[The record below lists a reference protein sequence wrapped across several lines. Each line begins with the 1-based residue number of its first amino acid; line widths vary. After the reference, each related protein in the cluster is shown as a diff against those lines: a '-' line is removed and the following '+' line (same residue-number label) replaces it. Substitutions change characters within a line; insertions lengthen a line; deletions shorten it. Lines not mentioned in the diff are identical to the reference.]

1 MHMREHMCV
10 RVLSCYVSALWY
22 CILHYLNLHS
32 RSIVLALCMRTNKF
46 RILDFL
52 TQAVASN
59 RHLSVECGI
68 ASQEDLEQSVHLPT
82 HSVTYNLKDDES
94 ISH

>member
-1 MHMREHMCV
+1 M
-10 RVLSCYVSALWY
+10 
-22 CILHYLNLHS
+22 
-32 RSIVLALCMRTNKF
+32 
-46 RILDFL
+46 DFL

>member
-1 MHMREHMCV
+1 MCV
-10 RVLSCYVSALWY
+10 CFHVMCQPFDTVYY
-22 CILHYLNLHS
+22 CILYYLNLHS
-32 RSIVLALCMRTNKF
+32 RSIVLALCMRTNKL

-82 HSVTYNLKDDES
+82 HSVTYNLKHDES
-94 ISH
+94 VSH